1 MDCGEPGI
9 DTADDV
15 AAPSLP
21 VRGDS
26 IVRSPI
32 RSYSPPEGTVSW
44 RTCKLALLSLE
55 LKKRKIEFVL
65 IRQGM
70 KRCVSDLTCCIPR
83 SPVRRPLPCVTTS
96 IWAGGGRTSVRTA
109 ARTGVGR
116 TTGRGRAESWALTW
130 AHERS
135 FGSGWRR
142 AAAFG
147 LGRANWWRLYRSA
160 FYDSE
165 ANLLPHNTAVVR
177 HRRR

>member
-1 MDCGEPGI
+1 MGLRPKGTGNPITPSIGEPGIVMADGATAPSLPNALVDCGEPGI
-9 DTADDV
+9 DTADGA

-32 RSYSPPEGTVSW
+32 RSYPPEGTVSW

-96 IWAGGGRTSVRTA
+96 IGQAL
-109 ARTGVGR
+109 GVC
-116 TTGRGRAESWALTW
+116 
-130 AHERS
+130 
-135 FGSGWRR
+135 
-142 AAAFG
+142 
-147 LGRANWWRLYRSA
+147 NDD
-160 FYDSE
+160 FYK
-165 ANLLPHNTAVVR
+165 H
-177 HRRR
+177 